1 MVSTSTIPTPLEL
14 YMIVKDAELIRR
26 IMDSHRPEKITARA
40 LAKNVGWKSHSYVN
54 RILAGD
60 VRSVTPEAAAKIAYL
75 LGVPQDLLFEPR
87 ASANASQN
95 EKGAA

>member
-1 MVSTSTIPTPLEL
+1 MNPTPIYTPLEL
-14 YMIVKDAELIRR
+14 YMVVKDAELIRR

-40 LAKNVGWKSHSYVN
+40 LAKNLGWKSHSYVN
-54 RILAGD
+54 RILSGE
-60 VRSVTPEAAAKIAYL
+60 VHTVQPEVAAKIAYL
-75 LGVPQDLLFEPR
+75 LGVPQDLLFEAR